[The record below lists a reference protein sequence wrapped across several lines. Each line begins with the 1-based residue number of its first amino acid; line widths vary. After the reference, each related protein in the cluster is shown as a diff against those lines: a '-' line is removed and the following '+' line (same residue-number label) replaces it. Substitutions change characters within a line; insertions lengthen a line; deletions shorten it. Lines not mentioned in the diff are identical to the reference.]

1 MKRVRFTIMV
11 IMFALLVVP
20 LFGGYQAEAASKR
33 DYLKIGLKF
42 GNSCVTS
49 GTLKSEEGFLLGTA
63 DDRRF
68 EEGMPLPAYNEIV
81 ISNENGNIVVRD
93 TDGTLLSSDMG
104 SSGCIMPVDYEDE
117 GILYYDGTP
126 YRGGIQFLAKSN
138 GTMAVINFIRLEHY
152 VYGILNSE
160 LGYTNPKEALKAQAV
175 VARSYAEQNLGKHS
189 SDGFDLCTSTHCQVY
204 KGYSGE
210 YDATNIATDETE
222 GEFLL
227 YDGEPVSAFYY
238 KNSGGYT
245 QNSEDVWSGKLPYL
259 RAVKDEYSPSYPWS
273 TSLSF
278 EIIRTKLE
286 SAGFSPG
293 TIQSVSINGYNN
305 TGAVSEL
312 KIVGSGATVYLK
324 KENIRT
330 VLGAT
335 IVKSNMFTLGK
346 GSPSGSTGSWNLSN
360 GLKVIAPDANAKLY
374 AISDSGKA
382 KKVEQEGLYGSNGLV
397 TIMLGSKGSE
407 STQTVTSG
415 TVEFNGFGYGHGVG
429 MPQDSAVEMAKQGFD
444 YKEILEYFFTD
455 IEVE

>member
-1 MKRVRFTIMV
+1 MKHIRFTIMI
-11 IMFALLVVP
+11 IMFALILP
-20 LFGGYQAEAASKR
+20 LCSGYQVEAASKR

-42 GNSCVTS
+42 GNNCVST
-49 GTLKSEEGFLLGTA
+49 GTLKSDQGFLLGTV
-63 DDRRF
+63 DGRSF
-68 EEGMPLPAYNEIV
+68 EEGMPLPAYNEIT
-81 ISNENGNIVVRD
+81 ITNENGNIVVRD
-93 TDGTLLSSDMG
+93 TDGVLLSADMG
-104 SSGCIMPVDYEDE
+104 SSGCIMPTDYEDE

-126 YRGGIQFLAKSN
+126 YRGGIQFIAKSN
-138 GTMAVINFIRLEHY
+138 GTMTVINFIRLEHY

-160 LGYTNPKEALKAQAV
+160 LGYTNPNEALKAQAV

-210 YDATNIATDETE
+210 YDATNNATDETE

-278 EIIRTKLE
+278 EIIKTKLE

-293 TIQSVSINGYNN
+293 TIESVSINGYNN

-324 KENIRT
+324 KENIRS

-335 IVKSNMFTLGK
+335 IIKSNMFTLGK
-346 GSPSGSTGSWNLSN
+346 GSTSGSNGAWNISN
-360 GLKVIAPDANAKLY
+360 GIKMTESDANAKLY
-374 AISDSGKA
+374 VIGDSGKP
-382 KKVEQEGLYGSNGLV
+382 KKIEAEGLYGSNGLV
-397 TIMLGSKGSE
+397 TILLGSKASAP
-407 STQTVTSG
+407 TQTVTSG

-429 MPQDSAVEMAKQGFD
+429 MPQDSAVVMAKQGFD

-455 IEVE
+455 IKVE

>member
-1 MKRVRFTIMV
+1 MKHVRFTIMI
-11 IMFALLVVP
+11 IMFTLLLP
-20 LFGGYQAEAASKR
+20 LCSGYQADAASKR

-42 GNSCVTS
+42 GSNCVST
-49 GTLKSEEGFLLGTA
+49 GILKSDQGFLLGTI
-63 DDRRF
+63 DGRRF

-81 ISNENGNIVVRD
+81 ITNENGNIVVKD
-93 TDGTLLSSDMG
+93 KDGILLSADMG
-104 SSGCIMPVDYEDE
+104 SSGCIMPADYDDD
-117 GILYYDGTP
+117 GVIYYDGTP
-126 YRGGIQFLAKSN
+126 YRGGVQFLGKSN
-138 GTMAVINFIRLEHY
+138 GTMTVINVIRLEHY

-189 SDGFDLCTSTHCQVY
+189 ADGFDLCTSTHCQVY

-210 YDATNIATDETE
+210 FDATNKATDETE

-278 EIIRTKLE
+278 EIIKTKLE

-293 TIQSVSINGYNN
+293 TIQSVSINAYNN

-312 KIVGSGATVYLK
+312 KIVGSGSTVYLK
-324 KENIRT
+324 KENIRN

-335 IVKSNMFTLGK
+335 IIKSNMFTLGK
-346 GSPSGSTGSWNLSN
+346 GSSSGVGNGTWNISN
-360 GLKVIAPDANAKLY
+360 GLRVTESDADAKLY
-374 AISDSGKA
+374 VISDSGKA
-382 KKVEQEGLYGSNGLV
+382 SKIDAEGVFGSNGQV
-397 TIMLGSKGSE
+397 TILLGTRSSE
-407 STQTVTSG
+407 PIQTVTNG
-415 TVEFNGFGYGHGVG
+415 TVEFNGYGYGHGVG

>member
-1 MKRVRFTIMV
+1 MIIML
-11 IMFALLVVP
+11 ALILP
-20 LFGGYQAEAASKR
+20 LCSGYQVEAASKR

-42 GNSCVTS
+42 GNNCVST
-49 GTLKSEEGFLLGTA
+49 GTLKSDQGFLLGTI
-63 DDRRF
+63 DGRSFD
-68 EEGMPLPAYNEIV
+68 EGMPLPAYNEIT
-81 ISNENGNIVVRD
+81 ITNENGNIVVRD
-93 TDGTLLSSDMG
+93 TDGVLLSADMG
-104 SSGCIMPVDYEDE
+104 SSGCIMPTDYEDD

-126 YRGGIQFLAKSN
+126 YRGGIHFLAKSN
-138 GTMAVINFIRLEHY
+138 SNMAVINVIQLEHY

-175 VARSYAEQNLGKHS
+175 VARSYAEQNLAKHS

-210 YDATNIATDETE
+210 YDATNEATDETE

-227 YDGEPVSAFYY
+227 YDGEPVSAFYF

-278 EIIRTKLE
+278 EIIKTKLE

-324 KENIRT
+324 KENIRS

-335 IVKSNMFTLGK
+335 IIKSNMFKLGK
-346 GSPSGSTGSWNLSN
+346 GSASGGNGTWNISN
-360 GLKVIAPDANAKLY
+360 GIKVTESDANSNLY
-374 AISDSGKA
+374 VISDSGKA
-382 KKVEQEGLYGSNGLV
+382 KKIEAEGLYGSNGLV
-397 TIMLGSKGSE
+397 TILLGSKASE

-415 TVEFNGFGYGHGVG
+415 TVEFNGYGYGHGVG

-444 YKEILEYFFTD
+444 YKEILNYFFTD
-455 IEVE
+455 IEVD

>member
-1 MKRVRFTIMV
+1 MI
-11 IMFALLVVP
+11 IMFALILP
-20 LFGGYQAEAASKR
+20 LCSGYQVEAASKR
-33 DYLKIGLKF
+33 DYLKIGLKV
-42 GNSCVTS
+42 GSNCVSTA
-49 GTLKSEEGFLLGTA
+49 TLKSDQGFLLGTI
-63 DDRRF
+63 DGRRF
-68 EEGMPLPAYNEIV
+68 EEGMPLPAYNEIA
-81 ISNENGNIVVRD
+81 ISSENGNIVVRD
-93 TDGTLLSSDMG
+93 MDGVLLSADMG
-104 SSGCIMPVDYEDE
+104 SSGCIMPADYEDE

-138 GTMAVINFIRLEHY
+138 NSMAVINVIRLEHY
-152 VYGILNSE
+152 VYGVLNSE

-189 SDGFDLCTSTHCQVY
+189 ADGFDLCTSTHCQVY

-210 YDATNIATDETE
+210 YDATNKATDETE
-222 GEFLL
+222 GELLL
-227 YDGEPVSAFYY
+227 YDGEPVSAFYF

-278 EIIRTKLE
+278 EIIKTKLE

-293 TIQSVSINGYNN
+293 TIESVSINGYNN

-324 KENIRT
+324 KENIRN

-346 GSPSGSTGSWNLSN
+346 GSSSGAGNGTWNISN
-360 GLKVIAPDANAKLY
+360 GLKGSESSANAKLY
-374 AISDSGKA
+374 VIGDSGKA
-382 KKVEQEGLYGSNGLV
+382 KKIDADGLYGSNGQV
-397 TIMLGSKGSE
+397 TIVLGSRSSE
-407 STQTVTSG
+407 SSQTVTTG
-415 TVEFNGFGYGHGVG
+415 TVEFNGYGYGHGVG

-444 YKEILEYFFTD
+444 YKEILEYFFAD